1 MSRSYTDVASSAIF
15 LEVFKIMLGYIL
27 MFLYTSFMLGKFNL
41 VHQRIYLTMLG
52 MLSVVF
58 GILVSVGWTGISG
71 LPYTPLHAILP
82 FLMIGLGI
90 DNMFVIVQCWY
101 NLDRQVTKG
110 LSFYIINCM
119 KYLSIYSKYPQYKEL
134 CPIIN
139 SREHWS

>member
-1 MSRSYTDVASSAIF
+1 MEELEQETEKRNKDSPSDLKIRINMSRSYTDVASSAIF
-15 LEVFKIMLGYIL
+15 LEVFKIMVGYIL

-41 VHQRIYLTMLG
+41 VHQRIYLTIVGL
-52 MLSVVF
+52 LSVVF

-101 NLDRQVTKG
+101 NLNRQVRKTTI
-110 LSFYIINCM
+110 LI
-119 KYLSIYSKYPQYKEL
+119 Q
-134 CPIIN
+134 
-139 SREHWS
+139 

>member
-1 MSRSYTDVASSAIF
+1 
-15 LEVFKIMLGYIL
+15 
-27 MFLYTSFMLGKFNL
+27 MLGKFNL
-41 VHQRIYLTMLG
+41 VHQRMYLTILG

-101 NLDRQVTKG
+101 NLDSQVNIFLDKFS
-110 LSFYIINCM
+110 LEHLLQMSNNSKKIE
-119 KYLSIYSKYPQYKEL
+119 IYV
-134 CPIIN
+134 I
-139 SREHWS
+139 

>member
-15 LEVFKIMLGYIL
+15 LEVFKIMVGYIM
-27 MFLYTSFMLGKFNL
+27 MFFYTSFMLGKFNL
-41 VHQRIYLTMLG
+41 VHQRMYLTILG

-101 NLDRQVTKG
+101 NLDSQVNIFLDKFS
-110 LSFYIINCM
+110 LEHLLQMSNNSKKIE
-119 KYLSIYSKYPQYKEL
+119 IYV
-134 CPIIN
+134 I
-139 SREHWS
+139 